1 MHRLLLLWSKIQ
13 KNRYLLIVIA
23 MLAVFAVTI
32 TLLFIEINKLNY
44 DVELYEKQVAYLTEK
59 RTDYEAAIANNEE
72 LRIRISQL
80 ENRTEVLEFKNET
93 LKDEKDGL
101 ADKNDE
107 LERLNGDLL
116 KKFDGLSKPN

>member
-32 TLLFIEINKLNY
+32 TLLFIEINKLSY

-59 RTDYEAAIANNEE
+59 RTEYESALIDNDE
-72 LRIRISQL
+72 LQVRISQL
-80 ENRTEVLEFKNET
+80 ENRADVLEFKNEI
-93 LKDEKDGL
+93 LEDEKDGL
-101 ADKNDE
+101 ADKKDE

-116 KKFDGLSKPN
+116 KKFDGLSKLN